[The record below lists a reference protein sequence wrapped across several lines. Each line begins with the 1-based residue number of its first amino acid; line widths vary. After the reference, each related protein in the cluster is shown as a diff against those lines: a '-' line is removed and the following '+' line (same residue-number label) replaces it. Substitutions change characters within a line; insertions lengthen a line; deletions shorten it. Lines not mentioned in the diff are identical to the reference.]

1 MAEQYCEPYEQCTD
15 LDGRLLIART
25 ISGPAL
31 AMEEGQLPFG
41 SMELEG
47 GSLHPYARI
56 AYNQQLT
63 PLEACYGPVRSV
75 FGLAP
80 GEKVTT
86 EMRYREQV
94 DVVQMVQHAMESSE
108 VTTTTR
114 RQGRETTEANT
125 VEMAPLSISVF
136 GSFLEDLGDAVGGV
150 VSGAGDLATGTVGGV
165 ASLIDSILGGGGGGG
180 GPQPHT
186 VHEEVVT
193 TVNETLDSV
202 QRSESNSTLTETTTS
217 RSRQIERSITRTFS
231 NPYWDRS
238 LELRFIPV
246 FRRFKVV
253 TTLVRVDVGV
263 VLKAGHVRFPE
274 LGIGAKFGH
283 FLQQR
288 VADPRIASVAV
299 ADLGLDDEVASRG
312 RTSAVSDHLKA
323 NATLYTKRFMTHTQL
338 QRDND
343 MIRQPVA
350 RLIQGRSQKPESAA
364 RLLNALSWSKARVS
378 DNHVQV
384 PFAEASNALTALKLP
399 PAARERFEKGIKRI
413 TDPNVLSTYTVERDV
428 HVFMGTH
435 IEPVAGTCVL
445 ENLPEIGDD
454 D

>member
-1 MAEQYCEPYEQCTD
+1 MAEDYCKPYEQCTD

-25 ISGPAL
+25 ISGPVL
-31 AMEEGQLPFG
+31 AMEEGELPFG
-41 SMELEG
+41 SMSLEG
-47 GSLHPYARI
+47 GSLHPYARN
-56 AYNQQLT
+56 AYNQQWT

-86 EMRYREQV
+86 ELRYREQV
-94 DVVQMVQHAMESSE
+94 DVVQLVQHAMESSE
-108 VTTTTR
+108 VATTTR

-125 VEMAPLSISVF
+125 VEMAPLSIGIF
-136 GSFLEDLGDAVGGV
+136 GSFLEDVGDAIGGALSTAGDVVSGAVGGV
-150 VSGAGDLATGTVGGV
+150 AG
-165 ASLIDSILGGGGGGG
+165 LIDSILGGGGGG

-193 TVNETLDSV
+193 TVNETLESV

-217 RSRQIERSITRTFS
+217 RSRQVERSISRTFS

-253 TTLVRVDVGV
+253 TTLVQFDVGV

-274 LGIGAKFGH
+274 VGIGAKFGH

-299 ADLGLDDEVASRG
+299 ADLGLDDEMGARG

-323 NATLYTKRFMTHTQL
+323 NATLYTKRFMSHTQL

-350 RLIQGRSQKPESAA
+350 RLIKGSSKNQQSAT

-378 DNHVQV
+378 DNHVAV

-399 PAARERFEKGIKRI
+399 RAARERFEKGIDRI
-413 TDPNVLSTYTVERDV
+413 RDPKVLSTYTVERDV

-445 ENLPEIGDD
+445 EDLPDFGDD
-454 D
+454 V